1 MPAFAGFP
9 SGKTHQ
15 TPIPAAFFH
24 DLLPQIDHLGELKVT
39 LYAFWFLDHQEG
51 PLRYLTQA
59 DMLKDQQLM
68 EAMDPNP
75 ARDPFS
81 SDQPARAALLDAL
94 DRATR
99 RGTLLRA
106 TPPGRGAEDTLYFL
120 NTPRGRSALQSL
132 QNGDWM
138 PGLEGRVQAALGIER
153 PNIYKLYE
161 ENIGPLTPLI
171 SDALQDAELAYPPDW
186 IEDAFKKAV
195 QANARKW
202 RYIEAILKSWKEKGR
217 DHEPRGDAEKD
228 SRRYVE
234 GELGKFIEH

>member
-15 TPIPAAFFH
+15 TPIPAAFFT
-24 DLLPQIDHLGELKVT
+24 DLLAQIDHLGELKVT
-39 LYAFWFLDHQEG
+39 LYAFWFLDRQEG

-59 DMLKDQQLM
+59 DMLNDAQLM
-68 EAMDPNP
+68 DGMDPNP
-75 ARDPFS
+75 GGDPFR
-81 SDQPARAALLDAL
+81 SDGPVRAALLDAL

-99 RGTLLRA
+99 RGILLRA
-106 TPPGRGAEDTLYFL
+106 IPVGRTAEDTVYFL
-120 NTPRGRSALQSL
+120 NTPRGRAALVGL
-132 QNGDWM
+132 QRGEWM
-138 PGLEGRVQAALGIER
+138 PGMEGHVPAALGLER

-171 SDALQDAELAYPPDW
+171 ADALHDAELAYEPDW

-195 QANARKW
+195 QANARSW
-202 RYIEAILKSWKEKGR
+202 RYIQAILKSWKEKGR
-217 DHEPRGDAEKD
+217 DDEHRRDSEKD

-234 GELGKFIEH
+234 GELGKFVEH